1 MRISVN
7 TEIEELEELRHAI
20 AIIEDAIKRRED
32 PDLYEE
38 EAEIKAPEQEKRVEL
53 KQSPQQPQPEKITVE
68 VPKIEEA
75 KPQLG
80 VNLPEINIPKPIS
93 YSQVEQMHQ
102 AQKPAPMPSR
112 RDERGSTPD
121 IDISSLSMSNFG
133 EAREG
138 RKMEGMARSSSSNS
152 SFSTTSSSQSPSR
165 AEPRGF
171 EPRTNN
177 KSAVKE
183 IISSLRSQR
192 PGQPIQM
199 SDIVGR
205 AQGKNIS
212 ESEARNWVSELQK
225 EGNI

>member
-20 AIIEDAIKRRED
+20 AIIEDAIKRREN

-38 EAEIKAPEQEKRVEL
+38 EAEIKAPEQEKRVEKRVEL
-53 KQSPQQPQPEKITVE
+53 TQQPQPEKITVE
-68 VPKIEEA
+68 MPKVEEI
-75 KPQLG
+75 KPQLD
-80 VNLPEINIPKPIS
+80 VKIPELNISKPIS

-102 AQKPAPMPSR
+102 AQKPVPMPSR

-133 EAREG
+133 ESREG
-138 RKMEGMARSSSSNS
+138 RKMDGMARPSSSNS
-152 SFSTTSSSQSPSR
+152 SFSSSPQSQGKM
-165 AEPRGF
+165 EPRGF

-199 SDIVGR
+199 SDIVGKAR
-205 AQGKNIS
+205 GKNIS

>member
-1 MRISVN
+1 MNLIKMRISVN
-7 TEIEELEELRHAI
+7 TETEEIEELRHTV
-20 AIIEDAIKRRED
+20 AIIEDAIKRREN
-32 PDLYEE
+32 PNLYEE
-38 EAEIKAPEQEKRVEL
+38 EEIKA
-53 KQSPQQPQPEKITVE
+53 PQPEKITVE

-75 KPQLG
+75 KPQLD

-138 RKMEGMARSSSSNS
+138 RKMDGMARSSSSNS

-205 AQGKNIS
+205 DQGKNIS